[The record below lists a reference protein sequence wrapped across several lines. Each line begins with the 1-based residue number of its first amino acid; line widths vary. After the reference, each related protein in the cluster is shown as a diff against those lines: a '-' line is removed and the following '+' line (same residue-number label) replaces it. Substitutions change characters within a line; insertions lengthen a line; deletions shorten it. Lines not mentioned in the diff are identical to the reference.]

1 MALNSLGL
9 GFVFTAR
16 DLASGHIRNLS
27 TQFSGMDR
35 AALAANVSYQRNF
48 ATMGAGLAIMGA
60 GAGVLAGAFGLAE
73 QAATF
78 QQELA
83 RVGAISRASAD
94 ELTLLHD
101 AAIQAGIATQFS
113 PNDAVQ
119 GLAALASQG
128 LNARQSITALIPA
141 LDLAAGGSI
150 SVESA
155 TRAMSAALNIFGI
168 DVANSGL
175 VADQFLRI
183 SNATAL
189 EASDLTDAMAN
200 ISRGAIAAGAGL
212 EEMLPAIGLVR
223 NTGAQ
228 ASVAAHGV
236 SAAIAHMAASANDF
250 SAIGVSV
257 TDAGGAFRPFL
268 DIVND
273 VDVVLQRM
281 PNAAERAAKANEL
294 FGHFGVG
301 AYQSISAALSRG
313 VRDDR
318 GNLMRGAEAVRF
330 LRDEMLNARGAAAE
344 FRDQMLNTFAGQE
357 TLLTGSMQ
365 TLGIVVGEGF
375 ALAFR
380 PIVEGLIWAANMA
393 IGFFNDMPIELRTV
407 FSQVVIVLGVMM
419 TLMGAFVAGVAAF
432 AIISPFFTVIVTA
445 AESMLAALLPIVAV
459 FGAIIAAS
467 MVLRELAVR
476 NVGGFGDFV
485 TTNMNRARLA
495 FRALVQVF
503 RDGGFSGAVR
513 DELNQAENSGLRQ
526 FVVRVYQIGFRVVQ
540 FFRGIGIGFSA
551 ALETMGPTVE
561 VFVAALTRLGEAF
574 GFVQDGAG
582 AVAAV
587 GSGEFA
593 ETGASIGKFFGRF
606 VELLI
611 SGSVHVINF
620 VTDFVDGF
628 KMALEFFGPML
639 VQFGPILEMLGD
651 EFTQLLDVI
660 GQGSRTESEKGAG
673 AMRLFAQVLGGV
685 LASALSMLIIILEG
699 LVALVAVVVWVVRG
713 LASAFMWLAN
723 HAELAAAMAG
733 NAWANTV
740 DQILNAFDLV
750 VSGNAAMLQNIPA
763 EFRNESVQTMITRG
777 AEADDRMRMRLGAAN
792 KRQAA
797 FNTRAADLVA
807 PSVVAENEE
816 RAGREARN
824 ELAQTRIAELLARQA
839 EERRAPIVLQV
850 DGETIAT
857 AVESGN
863 RSRAAAEGIPVPTS
877 R

>member
-16 DLASGHIRNLS
+16 DLASGQIRNLS
-27 TQFSGMDR
+27 QNFSGMDR

-48 ATMGAGLAIMGA
+48 AMMGAGLAIMGA
-60 GAGVLAGAFGLAE
+60 GAGVLMGAFGLAE
-73 QAATF
+73 EAAVF
-78 QQELA
+78 EQGLA
-83 RVGAISRASAD
+83 QVGAISRASAED
-94 ELTLLHD
+94 MRLLHD
-101 AAIQAGIATQFS
+101 AAIDAGIATQFS
-113 PNDAVQ
+113 PNEAVQ

-128 LNARQSITALIPA
+128 LNARNSIAALIPA
-141 LDLAAGGSI
+141 LDLAAGGGI

-155 TRAMSAALNIFGI
+155 TRAMGAAFSIFGTDI
-168 DVANSGL
+168 SDAGL

-236 SAAIAHMAASANDF
+236 SAAIAHMATASTDF
-250 SAIGVSV
+250 RALGVSI
-257 TDAGGAFRPFL
+257 TDASGEFRPFL
-268 DIVND
+268 DIVHETD
-273 VDVVLQRM
+273 VALQRM
-281 PNAAERAAKANEL
+281 PNAAERATKANEL

-301 AYQSISAALSRG
+301 AFQSISTALSRG
-313 VRDDR
+313 VQDNE
-318 GNLMRGAEAVRF
+318 GNLLRGAAAVQF
-330 LRDEMLNARGAAAE
+330 LRDEMLNARGAAEE
-344 FRDQMLNTFAGQE
+344 FRTQMLNTFAGQE
-357 TLLTGSMQ
+357 TLLRGSGQ
-365 TLGIVVGEGF
+365 TLGIVLGEGF
-375 ALAFR
+375 AMGLR
-380 PIVEGLIWAANMA
+380 PAVEGVLWLTNQAV
-393 IGFFNDMPIELRTV
+393 GFLNDLPVELRAA
-407 FSQVVIVLGVMM
+407 FSQAVIVMGVVM

-432 AIISPFFTVIVTA
+432 AIISPFFATIVAA
-445 AESMLAALLPIVAV
+445 AESVLATMLPVVAV
-459 FGAIIAAS
+459 FGALIAAT
-467 MVLRELAVR
+467 MVLRSIAA
-476 NVGGFGDFV
+476 NNIGGFGDFV

-495 FRALVQVF
+495 FQALVQVF
-503 RDGGFSGAVR
+503 RDGGFSGPVR
-513 DELNQAENSGLRQ
+513 DELNRAENSGLRE
-526 FVVRVYQIGFRVVQ
+526 FVVRVYQIGFRVMQ
-540 FFRGIGIGFSA
+540 FFRGIGIGFQA
-551 ALETMGPTVE
+551 ALETMGPTVT

-574 GFVQDGAG
+574 GFVQEGAG

-593 ETGASIGKFFGRF
+593 ATGASIGKFFGRF

-628 KMALEFFGPML
+628 KMAFEFFGPMIS
-639 VQFGPILEMLGD
+639 QFGPILEMVGD
-651 EFTQLLDVI
+651 EFTQLLDVV
-660 GQGSRTESEKGAG
+660 GLGSRTESEKGAG
-673 AMRLFAQVLGGV
+673 AMRILAQVLGGV

-699 LVALVAVVVWVVRG
+699 LVALVAVVVSVVRG

-733 NAWANTV
+733 NAWANTT

-750 VSGNAAMLQNIPA
+750 ISANAEMLRNIPP
-763 EFRNESVQTMITRG
+763 EFRNDGVQRMIMRG
-777 AEADDRMRMRLGAAN
+777 GEADDRMRARLGAAN
-792 KRQAA
+792 KRQTA
-797 FNTRAADLVA
+797 FTARANELVA

-863 RSRAAAEGIPVPTS
+863 RSRAAAEGIPVPTT